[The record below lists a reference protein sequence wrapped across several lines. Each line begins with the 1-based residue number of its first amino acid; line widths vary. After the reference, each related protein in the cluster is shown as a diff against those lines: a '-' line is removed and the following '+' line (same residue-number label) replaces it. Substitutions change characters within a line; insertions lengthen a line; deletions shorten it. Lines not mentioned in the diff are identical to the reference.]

1 MKAVTLL
8 RHKRRQIFQVV
19 CVCLCVLL
27 VHALPQMTTA
37 VLWCL
42 FVTRRVFGSQVRFA
56 SDGVVMDV
64 DFAEINYDMG
74 MDEGEEPAQGPAADV
89 GQLDSVF
96 DTVDTGRGE
105 TDSTMMSS
113 ATPGTD
119 GPSTLQQQEQV
130 INAVEDVRAQTPS
143 RL

>member
-1 MKAVTLL
+1 M
-8 RHKRRQIFQVV
+8 
-19 CVCLCVLL
+19 
-27 VHALPQMTTA
+27 
-37 VLWCL
+37 
-42 FVTRRVFGSQVRFA
+42 RFA

-64 DFAEINYDMG
+64 DFAEINYDVG
-74 MDEGEEPAQGPAADV
+74 MDEGEEPAQGHPAADV

-119 GPSTLQQQEQV
+119 GPSSLQQKEGKYEYV
-130 INAVEDVRAQTPS
+130 LSKRDVGKKIRVDCGKVC
-143 RL
+143 